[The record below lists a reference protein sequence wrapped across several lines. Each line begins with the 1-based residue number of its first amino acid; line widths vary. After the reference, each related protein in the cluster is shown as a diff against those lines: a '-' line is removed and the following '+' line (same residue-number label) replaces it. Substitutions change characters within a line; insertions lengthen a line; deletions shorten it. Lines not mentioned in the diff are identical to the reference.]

1 MIMTRQSYKEEVES
15 LRNDLLKMAHLV
27 EKSIIRSVESL
38 AKKDIDLAKRIIA
51 EDDIIDDMEHDIEKR
66 CLRLL
71 ALQQPMASD
80 LRAIGT
86 ALKIITDLERIADH
100 ASDIAKVTIR
110 LDGQPLIKPLIDIPR
125 MANIAESMIH
135 DVLTAFVDGDIELAE
150 EVSRR
155 DDDVDNLYSQI
166 FRELLLIMME
176 DPRTITQATY
186 LLFVAQYL
194 ERVADHVTNLSE
206 WVIYMVTGERK
217 ELNE

>member
-1 MIMTRQSYKEEVES
+1 MTRQSYKEEVES

-27 EKSIIRSVESL
+27 EKSIIRSVDSL
-38 AKKDIDLAKRIIA
+38 AARDVEMAKKVVAD
-51 EDDIIDDMEHDIEKR
+51 DDIIDDMEHDIESR
-66 CLRLL
+66 SLRLL

-80 LRAIGT
+80 LRTIGT

-100 ASDIAKVTIR
+100 ASDIAKITIR

-125 MANIAESMIH
+125 MATIAEGMIH
-135 DVLTAFVDGDIELAE
+135 DMLTAYVDGNAELAE
-150 EVSRR
+150 EVCRR
-155 DDDVDNLYSQI
+155 DDEVDNLYSQI

-186 LLFVAQYL
+186 LLLVAQYL
-194 ERVADHVTNLSE
+194 ERVADHATNLGE

>member
-1 MIMTRQSYKEEVES
+1 MTRQSYKEEVES

-27 EKSIIRSVESL
+27 EKSIIKSVESL
-38 AKKDIDLAKRIIA
+38 ANKDIEMARKIIDD
-51 EDDIIDDMEHDIEKR
+51 DDIIDDMEHDIEKR

-125 MANIAESMIH
+125 MAHIAESMIH
-135 DVLTAFVDGDIELAE
+135 DVLTAFVEGDVELAE
-150 EVSRR
+150 EVSKR
-155 DDDVDNLYSQI
+155 DDDVDNLYAQI

>member
-1 MIMTRQSYKEEVES
+1 MTRQSYKEEVES
-15 LRNDLLKMAHLV
+15 LRNDLLKMGHLV
-27 EKSIIRSVESL
+27 ERSIIRSVESL
-38 AKKDIDLAKRIIA
+38 AKKDIELAKRIID

-100 ASDIAKVTIR
+100 ASDIAKVTVR

-125 MANIAESMIH
+125 MAEIAESMIH

>member
-1 MIMTRQSYKEEVES
+1 MTRKSYQEEVES
-15 LRNDLLKMAHLV
+15 LRNDLLGMAHLV
-27 EKSIIRSVESL
+27 ENTIIKSVESL
-38 AKKDIDLAKRIIA
+38 AKKDIELAKKIVA
-51 EDDIIDDMEHDIEKR
+51 DDDIIDEMEHDIERR
-66 CLRLL
+66 CFRLL

-80 LRAIGT
+80 LRAIST

-110 LDGQPLIKPLIDIPR
+110 LEGQPLIKPLIDIPR
-125 MANIAESMIH
+125 MAVIAESMIH
-135 DVLTAFVDGDIELAE
+135 DILTAFVDRNDKLAE
-150 EVSRR
+150 EVCTR
-155 DDDVDNLYSQI
+155 DDEVDNLYSQI

-194 ERVADHVTNLSE
+194 ERVADHATNLGE

>member
-1 MIMTRQSYKEEVES
+1 MTRQSYKEEVES
-15 LRNDLLKMAHLV
+15 LRNDLLKMGHLV
-27 EKSIIRSVESL
+27 ERSIIRSVESL
-38 AKKDIDLAKRIIA
+38 AKKDIELAKKIID

-100 ASDIAKVTIR
+100 ASDIAKVTVR

-125 MANIAESMIH
+125 MAEIAESMIH

>member
-1 MIMTRQSYKEEVES
+1 MTRQSYKEEVES

-27 EKSIIRSVESL
+27 EKAIIQSVESL
-38 AKKDIDLAKRIIA
+38 ANKDIELAKRIIA
-51 EDDIIDDMEHDIEKR
+51 GDDVIDDMEHDIEKR

-100 ASDIAKVTIR
+100 ASDIAKVTVR
-110 LDGQPLIKPLIDIPR
+110 LEGQPLIKPLIDIPR
-125 MANIAESMIH
+125 MASIAESMIH
-135 DVLTAFVDGDIELAE
+135 DVLTAFVDGDAELAE
-150 EVSRR
+150 EVSKR

>member
-1 MIMTRQSYKEEVES
+1 MTRQSYKEEVES

-27 EKSIIRSVESL
+27 EKSIIKSVESL
-38 AKKDIDLAKRIIA
+38 ANKDIELARKIIA
-51 EDDIIDDMEHDIEKR
+51 DDDIIDDMEHDIEKR

-86 ALKIITDLERIADH
+86 ALKIITDLERMADH
-100 ASDIAKVTIR
+100 ASDIAKITIR

-135 DVLTAFVDGDIELAE
+135 DVLTAFVEGDVELAE
-150 EVSRR
+150 EVSKR
-155 DDDVDNLYSQI
+155 DDDVDNLYAQI